1 MKTHRVRIDISDPN
15 SFPRGRF
22 DADRVDATTEA
33 DIARH
38 IAVDEADAAQDA
50 ARYTRKVRKRLGLT
64 QQELAK
70 RINVSLDTIRN
81 WEQGK
86 RVPTGAAK
94 ALLKILDRSPETA
107 LAALQ

>member
-1 MKTHRVRIDISDPN
+1 MKTHRVTIDINAPN
-15 SFPRGRF
+15 SFPRGKI
-22 DADRVDATTEA
+22 DSDRVDGTSEA

-38 IAVDEADAAQDA
+38 IAEDEAEAAQDA

-64 QQELAK
+64 QRELAE

-94 ALLKILDRSPETA
+94 ALFKILDRSPETA